1 MTGPTEQE
9 IRTRAYELWKD
20 AGEPQGN
27 MDQLWYQAE
36 KELLARKAS
45 NGNGAANGNGKA
57 PASLNGHHKL
67 ATYQ

>member
-1 MTGPTEQE
+1 MPGPSEQE

-36 KELLARKAS
+36 KELLARKA
-45 NGNGAANGNGKA
+45 ANGETPCDK
-57 PASLNGHHKL
+57 NGHREPT
-67 ATYQ
+67 TYPERLRGVH